1 VSGGDVRVIGLR
13 GLPELRAGDDLPALL
28 LAAVARAG
36 ERLGD
41 GDVVVVAQKAVS
53 KVEGREVALGEV
65 EPGDEARAIAGPDGD
80 PRHVQLVLSEAR
92 EVVRRRGAFL
102 ICETRHGFVC
112 ASAGVDRSNVSGP
125 DRALLL
131 PLDPDAS
138 ARRLRDAL
146 QRGSGATLAVVV
158 TDSFGRPFRLGTT
171 GVAIGCA
178 GLRPLQVLTGQADSA
193 GRILQ
198 HTAIH
203 LADQL
208 AGAAELVMGA
218 IGGVPAALVRGVAWE
233 AGDEGAASTVMPRE
247 RDLFR

>member
-1 VSGGDVRVIGLR
+1 MSGGDVRVVGLR
-13 GLPELRAGDDLPALL
+13 GLPELRPGDDLPALV
-28 LAAVARAG
+28 LAAVERAG
-36 ERLGD
+36 ERLED

-53 KVEGREVALGEV
+53 KVEGREVVLDAI
-65 EPGDEARAIAGPDGD
+65 EPGAEARAIAGPDGD
-80 PRHVQLVLSEAR
+80 PRHVQVVLSEAR
-92 EVVRRRGAFL
+92 EIVRRRGAFL

-112 ASAGVDRSNVSGP
+112 ASAGVDRSNTSGP
-125 DRALLL
+125 GRALLL
-131 PLDPDAS
+131 PVDPDAS

-146 QRGSGATLAVVV
+146 RQATGAALAVVV

-178 GLRPLQVLTGQADSA
+178 GLQPLQVLTGQADSA
-193 GRILQ
+193 GRILE

-208 AGAAELVMGA
+208 ASAAELVMGA
-218 IGGVPAALVRGVAWE
+218 IGGVPAAVVRGVEWE
-233 AGDEGAASTVMPRE
+233 PGDDGAASAVMPRE